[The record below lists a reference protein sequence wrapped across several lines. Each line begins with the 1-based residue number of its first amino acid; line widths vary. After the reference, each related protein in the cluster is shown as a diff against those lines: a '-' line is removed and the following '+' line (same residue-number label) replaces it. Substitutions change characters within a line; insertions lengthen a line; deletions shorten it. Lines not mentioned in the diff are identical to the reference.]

1 MWFSS
6 WSHIRQPFLSSERRR
21 ADGFRRHRL
30 AFHPRSELLEGRALL
45 STLTVTSNLGFG
57 PGTLRAEIGIAQSG
71 DTIVFDQ
78 SLRGQTIGIY
88 TNPPSPFNPYNELV
102 IDKSLDIEG
111 PGAANLAIAGG
122 NATRVFRVTAGV
134 QVTLS
139 GLTIE
144 YGSGEAGG
152 WDPASDDGQGGEI
165 LNYGTLTVSGCLVSG
180 DAVNYN
186 AYYGGGIYNAG
197 TLTVIG
203 STVTHNI
210 ARYAGGGIYNA
221 GTLTVSGSTVT
232 HNVAW
237 DGGGIL
243 NAGTLTILNSTVIDN
258 SAHDGADVF
267 TNHHF
272 TKQNSNIGKIAK
284 Y

>member
-1 MWFSS
+1 MWSFSWLRNLQFAGHS
-6 WSHIRQPFLSSERRR
+6 RPNSRSRPAPR
-21 ADGFRRHRL
+21 FRPQL
-30 AFHPRSELLEGRALL
+30 EALEGRDVP
-45 STLTVTSNLGFG
+45 STLTVTHNLGFG
-57 PGTLRAEIGIAQSG
+57 AGSLRDEIVSAQSG

-78 SLRGQTIGIY
+78 SLRGQTINVW
-88 TNPPSPFNPYNELV
+88 TNSPSFTPVSSELV

-111 PGAANLAIAGG
+111 PGAANLAINGG
-122 NATRVFRVTAGV
+122 NIARVFRVTAGV

-144 YGSGEAGG
+144 NGNGRTGAYDPGQDDELGGS
-152 WDPASDDGQGGEI
+152 I

-180 DAVNYN
+180 DSVNTN

-197 TLTVIG
+197 TLTVSG

-221 GTLTVSGSTVT
+221 GTLAV
-232 HNVAW
+232 
-237 DGGGIL
+237 
-243 NAGTLTILNSTVIDN
+243 LNSTVIDN

-272 TKQNSNIGKIAK
+272 TKVNSKIGKIAK